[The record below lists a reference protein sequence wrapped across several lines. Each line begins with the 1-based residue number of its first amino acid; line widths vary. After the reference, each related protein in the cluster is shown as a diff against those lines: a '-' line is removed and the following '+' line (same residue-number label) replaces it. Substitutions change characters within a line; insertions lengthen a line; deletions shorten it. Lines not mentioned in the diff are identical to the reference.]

1 MIERIIN
8 FSIRYRWLVLLA
20 SLGVAGVGIYN
31 FERLPID
38 AVPDI
43 TNVQVQINTA
53 AAGLSAPEV
62 EQRITFPVETA
73 MAGIPRL
80 ESVRSLSC
88 YGLSQVTVVFED
100 GTDIYLARQLI
111 AERLRQADDEL
122 PDQVRPELGPIAT
135 GLGEIYLWT
144 VNASPEARK
153 PDGSHYTLTDLREIE
168 DWIIKPQLK
177 TVPGVVEVN
186 SIGGFE
192 KQYDITPRPDR
203 MVALNLTFR
212 DISEAIDKNNAN
224 VGAGYIEKNGEQYL
238 IRSPGQAKSLADI
251 QSIVLYTRGGLPLR
265 IGDVADVEEGKDLR
279 TGAATENGEEAV
291 LGTAFMLIGENSR
304 VVAKRVD
311 EKIREINRTLP
322 AGVVGMTVYDRSKL
336 VDSTIETVCQNLVE
350 GASLVV
356 VVLFLLFGNVRAA
369 LIAAAIIPLAMLFT
383 ITGMVQ
389 SKISGNLMS
398 LGALDFGI
406 IVDGA
411 VIIVENCARCLAT
424 EQRRLGR
431 LLDRDERLATVLGA
445 SKEVITPS
453 IFGSIIIMV
462 VYLPILSLSGVEGK
476 MFIPMAL
483 TVLLALLGAM
493 IFSLTFVPAGVA
505 IFLRGKMSEKETIL
519 IRWSKA
525 IYLPVLNL
533 SLRCRPIVIT
543 AAVLLIAACGFL
555 ASRMGAEFIPSLDE
569 GDFAL
574 GINRIPGTSLT
585 QALQM
590 QKNLELG
597 LLKIPEVK
605 EVFTRL
611 GTAEIAT
618 DAQPPSIGDGYV
630 MLKPRQ
636 EWPNPKKSK
645 EGVSSEVSDL
655 MNGYIGNNI
664 ELSQPIQMRMNELI
678 SGVKGDVAVKIFGD
692 DMDELMKAGQKVA
705 DLLNRIRGA
714 EGVNLE
720 RLAGLPFLTIQPNH
734 EAISRY
740 GLSVSDVQ
748 QIIETAIGGKTAGQ
762 FFQGD
767 RRFPIVV
774 RLSESLRANVD
785 ALKRLPI
792 LLPASE
798 EPSIGGA
805 LLATPT
811 DQTVSTS
818 GSNYIQLSD
827 VADFEVKTGPNLI
840 NREDGKRRIIVTCNI
855 RGRDIGTFVAEA
867 QSKIKEQVKLPTGY
881 WMQWGGQFEQLKS
894 ATQRLMVVVP
904 VALLLIF
911 VLLFLSFGTAKDAL
925 LIYTGVPLALT
936 GGILALWLRGIPL
949 SISAG
954 VGFIALSGVA
964 VLNGVVMIS
973 FIRRLRLEGKPL
985 AEAIRVGSLTR
996 LRPVM
1001 MTALVASLG
1010 FVPMALAIG
1019 RGAEVQRPLATVVIG
1034 GIISST
1040 LLTLFVL
1047 PVLYSLFHRDPDTP
1061 TCPTKPLPMLVP

>member
-1 MIERIIN
+1 MIEGIIQ

-20 SLGVAGVGIYN
+20 TLGVAGLGVYN

-53 AAGLSAPEV
+53 APGLSAPEI

-80 ESVRSLSC
+80 VSVRSLSY
-88 YGLSQVTVVFED
+88 YGLSQVTVLFED

-111 AERLRQADDEL
+111 AERLREADHEL
-122 PDQVRPELGPIAT
+122 PDQIKPELGPIAT

-144 VNASPEARK
+144 IDARPEARK
-153 PDGSHYTLTDLREIE
+153 PDGSRYALADLREIQE
-168 DWIIKPQLK
+168 WVIKPQLK

-192 KQYDITPRPDR
+192 KQYDITPHPDR
-203 MVALNLTFR
+203 LVALNLTFR
-212 DISEAIDKNNAN
+212 DVNEAIEKNNAN

-238 IRSPGQAKSLADI
+238 IRSPGQVKSLADI
-251 QSIVLYTRGGLPLR
+251 RSIVLYSKGGLPLR
-265 IGDVADVEEGKDLR
+265 IGDVADVGEGKELR
-279 TGAATENGEEAV
+279 TGAATKNGEETV

-304 VVAKRVD
+304 AVAKRVD
-311 EKIREINRTLP
+311 EKIKEINRTLP
-322 AGVVGMTVYDRSKL
+322 AGISATTVYDRSNL
-336 VDSTIETVCQNLVE
+336 VESTIETVRQNLVE
-350 GASLVV
+350 GAALVV
-356 VVLFLLFGNVRAA
+356 VILFVLFGNFRAA
-369 LIAAAIIPLAMLFT
+369 LVVATIIPLAMLFT

-389 SKISGNLMS
+389 NKISGNLMS

-411 VIIVENCARCLAT
+411 VIIVENCLRCLAA
-424 EQRRLGR
+424 EQHRLGR
-431 LLDRDERLATVLGA
+431 LLNRDERLATVLQA
-445 SKEVITPS
+445 SKEVVIPS
-453 IFGSIIIMV
+453 IFGPFIIMA
-462 VYLPILSLSGVEGK
+462 VYLPILSLGGVEGK
-476 MFIPMAL
+476 MFIPMAM
-483 TVLLALLGAM
+483 TVLFALLGAVV
-493 IFSLTFVPAGVA
+493 FALTFVPACVA
-505 IFLRGKMSEKETIL
+505 IFMRGKMREEETVL
-519 IRWSKA
+519 IRWAKKF
-525 IYLPVLNL
+525 YLPLLSL
-533 SLRCRPIVIT
+533 SLRLRPIVIA
-543 AAVLLIAACGFL
+543 AAVLLVVSSAFL

-574 GINRIPGTSLT
+574 DINRIPGTSLT
-585 QALQM
+585 QALRM
-590 QKNLELG
+590 QETLELG
-597 LLKIPEVK
+597 LLKIPEVN
-605 EVFTRL
+605 EVFSRL

-630 MLKPRQ
+630 ELKRRQ
-636 EWPNPKKSK
+636 DWPDPSKSK
-645 EGVSSEVSDL
+645 NLVAREIRGVIDS
-655 MNGYIGNNI
+655 YIGNSVG
-664 ELSQPIQMRMNELI
+664 LSQPIQLRMNELV
-678 SGVKGDVAVKIFGD
+678 SGVKADVAVKIFGD
-692 DMDELMKAGQKVA
+692 DLNELTKAGQKVA
-705 DLLNRIRGA
+705 DVLSRIRGA

-748 QIIETAIGGKTAGQ
+748 QIIETAIGGKTVGQ

-774 RLSESLRANVD
+774 RLPEALRANVD
-785 ALKRLPI
+785 ALMRLPI
-792 LLPASE
+792 LLPAAE
-798 EPSIGGA
+798 EPSNK
-805 LLATPT
+805 
-811 DQTVSTS
+811 QTVSVS
-818 GSNYIQLSD
+818 KSNYIQLSD
-827 VADFEVKTGPNLI
+827 VADFIIKTGPNLI
-840 NREDGKRRIIVTCNI
+840 NREDGKRRIIVRCNI
-855 RGRDIGTFVAEA
+855 HGRDIGTFVAEA
-867 QSKIKEQVKLPTGY
+867 QSKIKEQVKLPVGY
-881 WMQWGGQFEQLKS
+881 WIGWGGQFEQLQS
-894 ATQRLMVVVP
+894 ATQRLIIVVP
-904 VALLLIF
+904 IALLLIF

-985 AEAIRVGSLTR
+985 AEAIRRGSLTR

-1001 MTALVASLG
+1001 MTALVASFG
-1010 FVPMALAIG
+1010 FVPMALASG

-1047 PVLYSLFHRDPDTP
+1047 PVLYSIFHRDSEREAAT
-1061 TCPTKPLPMLVP
+1061 VV

>member
-8 FSIRYRWLVLLA
+8 FSIRYRWLALLA
-20 SLGVAGVGIYN
+20 SFGVAGVGIYN
-31 FERLPID
+31 FQHLPID

-53 AAGLSAPEV
+53 AAGLSAPEI

-80 ESVRSLSC
+80 ESVRSLSY

-122 PDQVRPELGPIAT
+122 PDHVRPELGPIAT

-144 VNASPEARK
+144 VNASREARK
-153 PDGSHYTLTDLREIE
+153 PDGSHYTLADLREFQ

-192 KQYDITPRPDR
+192 KQYDITPHPDR

-238 IRSPGQAKSLADI
+238 IRSPGQAKSLTDI

-265 IGDVADVEEGKDLR
+265 IGDIADVEEGKELR
-279 TGAATENGEEAV
+279 TGAATKNGEEAV

-311 EKIREINRTLP
+311 EKIKEINRTLP
-322 AGVVGMTVYDRSKL
+322 AGVVAITVYDRSKL
-336 VDSTIETVCQNLVE
+336 VDSTIATVRQNLVE

-431 LLDRDERLATVLGA
+431 LLDRDERLATVLRA

-493 IFSLTFVPAGVA
+493 IFSLTFVPASVA
-505 IFLRGKMSEKETIL
+505 IFLRGKISEKETIL

-525 IYLPVLNL
+525 IYLPLLNL

-543 AAVLLIAACGFL
+543 AAAMPVIGCSFL

-590 QKNLELG
+590 QKSLELG

-630 MLKPRQ
+630 MLKPRAA
-636 EWPNPKKSK
+636 WPNPEKSK
-645 EGVSSEVSDL
+645 KGVADEVSRVIDS
-655 MNGYIGNNI
+655 YIGNNI

-678 SGVKGDVAVKIFGD
+678 SGVKGDIAVKIFGD
-692 DMDELMKAGQKVA
+692 NMDELMKAGQRVA
-705 DLLNRIRGA
+705 DVLSRIRGA

-720 RLAGLPFLTIQPNH
+720 RLAGLPFLTIRPNH

-774 RLSESLRANVD
+774 RLSESLRANID

-798 EPSIGGA
+798 ESSIGGA

-811 DQTVSTS
+811 DQTVSVSRT
-818 GSNYIQLSD
+818 NYIQLSD
-827 VADFEVKTGPNLI
+827 VADFEVRTGPNLI

-855 RGRDIGTFVAEA
+855 PNRDIGTFVAEA
-867 QSKIKEQVKLPTGY
+867 EKKIQQQIKLPVGY
-881 WMQWGGQFEQLKS
+881 WMQWGGQFEQLRS

-904 VALLLIF
+904 IALLLIF
-911 VLLFLSFGTAKDAL
+911 ILLFLSFGTAKDAL

-936 GGILALWLRGIPL
+936 GGILALWVRGIPL

-1047 PVLYSLFHRDPDTP
+1047 PVLYSLFHRDSDTP
-1061 TCPTKPLPMLVP
+1061 KAYENLAQGGA